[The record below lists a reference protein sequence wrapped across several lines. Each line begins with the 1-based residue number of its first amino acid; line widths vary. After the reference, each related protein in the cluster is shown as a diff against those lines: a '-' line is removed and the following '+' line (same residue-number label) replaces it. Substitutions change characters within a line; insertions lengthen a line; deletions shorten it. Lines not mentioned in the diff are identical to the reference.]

1 MLSNNILNPNEEQD
15 TGPDIRHLMPVKA
28 IVPQPMSPAVI
39 EQIAVQP
46 IPEEPSNPS

>member
-1 MLSNNILNPNEEQD
+1 MIPKINNDTEKD
-15 TGPDIRHLMPVKA
+15 TGLDVQHLMPVKA
-28 IVPQPMSPAVI
+28 IVPQPTSPADI